1 MDRGATL
8 SGFYIQNIKM
18 RVYKDPYKQKATK
31 MSALYEI
38 EGTESGAALG
48 SETGRESG

>member
-1 MDRGATL
+1 MKLYR
-8 SGFYIQNIKM
+8 
-18 RVYKDPYKQKATK
+18 DPYKQKAIK